1 MRAPKVAS
9 SIGANHGPLSNRNG
23 SKNPSAQVLSPFLGC
38 RSWGGLVVFLLRWAV
53 TGTRMSQSVATCEPR
68 RHKHASFKMNWVICK
83 ICACVSWTNGNIL
96 RLLCLPMRLSHA
108 MPQALMGP
116 SKRHPSRPNGCN
128 HNHCYKLSPTSC
140 IERLGS
146 SLWPSE
152 WPSLQHCPTSFP
164 CAVQKAVEGWQ
175 VSVSTKCVGA
185 FRPCNQRLLASS
197 PHFQFNVFD

>member
-1 MRAPKVAS
+1 M
-9 SIGANHGPLSNRNG
+9 
-23 SKNPSAQVLSPFLGC
+23 
-38 RSWGGLVVFLLRWAV
+38 VVFLLRWAV

-152 WPSLQHCPTSFP
+152 AQPSALSDFLPLCCPKSSRRLAGVSEHQMCRCLPPLQSAFACLFP
-164 CAVQKAVEGWQ
+164 ALPIQC
-175 VSVSTKCVGA
+175 
-185 FRPCNQRLLASS
+185 F
-197 PHFQFNVFD
+197 